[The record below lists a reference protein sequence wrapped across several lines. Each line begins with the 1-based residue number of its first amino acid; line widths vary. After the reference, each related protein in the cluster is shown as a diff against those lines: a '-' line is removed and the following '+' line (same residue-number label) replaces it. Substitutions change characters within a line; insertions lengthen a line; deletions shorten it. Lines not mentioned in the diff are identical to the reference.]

1 MKWHYIAKKDFE
13 DAIRS
18 KVFLILIG
26 IFILIVAGG
35 VYAVSLIPEGFFR
48 EEIPLTSDFA
58 VIALQS
64 IFIVFVPLIAL
75 VAVFSSIAGER
86 DSNSLRVLLSFP
98 YTRLDVVLGKFIGR
112 ALVVTIPILIGFI
125 VATFVIIGLYEELAI
140 GNYLIFIALTILLA
154 WSFIGIGIGFSAAAK
169 TRTMAIGLAAG
180 VYLLFLIFWD
190 IIYLL
195 IHYVIKGGVPG
206 IGQWPEWL
214 VWIDSVNPISA
225 FGYLSS
231 KYIGLEQF
239 HEFANPLMLTGKE
252 TLPFYL
258 TEPALILYLLLWM
271 IVPVILGYIYFQKS
285 DIS

>member
-1 MKWHYIAKKDFE
+1 MRWPLIARKDFD

-26 IFILIVAGG
+26 VFILIVAGG
-35 VYAVSLIPEGFFR
+35 VYAVSLIPEGFFG
-48 EEIPLTSDFA
+48 EQVPLTSDFA

-64 IFIVFVPLIAL
+64 IFMVFVPLIAL
-75 VAVFSSIAGER
+75 VAVFGSIAGER

-98 YTRLDVVLGKFIGR
+98 YSRLDVVLGKFIGR
-112 ALVVTIPILIGFI
+112 ALVVTIPILIGFA
-125 VATFVIIGLYEELAI
+125 VAAVVILGVYEDFYI
-140 GNYLIFIALTILLA
+140 QNYLIFTLLTILLA

-180 VYLLFLIFWD
+180 VYLLFLVFWD

-195 IHYVIKGGVPG
+195 IHYIVRGGVPG
-206 IGQWPEWL
+206 VGDWPEWL
-214 VWIDSVNPISA
+214 ILIDSLNPISA

-231 KYIGLEQF
+231 RYIGLEQF
-239 HEFANPLMLTGKE
+239 HEFMNPLTLMGRD

-258 TEPALILYLLLWM
+258 SEPALVIYLLLWM
-271 IVPVILGYIYFQKS
+271 VVPVVLGYVYFKKS

>member
-1 MKWHYIAKKDFE
+1 MKWPLIAQKDFI

-18 KVFLILIG
+18 KVFLVLVAA
-26 IFILIVAGG
+26 FIVIVAGG
-35 VYAVSLIPEGFFR
+35 VYTVTLIPEGFFG
-48 EEIPLTSDFA
+48 EQIPLTSDFA
-58 VIALQS
+58 LIALQS

-75 VAVFSSIAGER
+75 VAVFDSIAGER

-112 ALVVTIPILIGFI
+112 ALVVTIPILIGFA
-125 VATFVIIGLYEELAI
+125 VATLVIIGFYEELFI
-140 GNYLIFIALTILLA
+140 TNYLIFIALTILLA

-195 IHYVIKGGVPG
+195 IHYILKGGVPG
-206 IGQWPEWL
+206 FGQWPEWL
-214 VWIDSVNPISA
+214 VWLDSINPISA
-225 FGYLSS
+225 YGYLSQH
-231 KYIGLEQF
+231 YIGLEQF
-239 HEFANPLMLTGKE
+239 HEFMNPLMLTGKD

-258 TEPALILYLLLWM
+258 QEPALILYLLTWM
-271 IVPVILGYIYFQKS
+271 IIPVILGYIYFKKS
-285 DIS
+285 DIT